1 MNIVIKFSNILA
13 IFILAFMMIF
23 GAYNHVA
30 DPEFYNGFIPDFFP
44 KLIVNYI
51 SAIVELIIGVLIIL
65 PNWRRLG
72 ALLFI
77 GLMVAFFPIHIWDLL
92 KDVPAIGSKQLAMI
106 RLVVQFIFIG
116 IAYFVFKKA
125 KPMTTSD
132 LND

>member
-1 MNIVIKFSNILA
+1 MNIVIKISNILA
-13 IFILAFMMIF
+13 IFLLAFMMIF

-30 DPEFYNGFIPDFFP
+30 DPEFYDGFIPDFFP
-44 KLIVNYI
+44 KLTVNYI

-72 ALLFI
+72 SLLFI

-116 IAYFVFKKA
+116 IAYFVFKRTKL
-125 KPMTTSD
+125 MTKSD
-132 LND
+132 TNA

>member
-1 MNIVIKFSNILA
+1 MNIVIKVSNILA
-13 IFILAFMMIF
+13 IFILVFMMIF

-51 SAIVELIIGVLIIL
+51 SAIVELIIGALIIL

>member
-1 MNIVIKFSNILA
+1 MDIVIKISNISA

-23 GAYNHVA
+23 GTYNQVA
-30 DPEFYNGFIPDFFP
+30 DPEFYDGFIPDFFP
-44 KLIVNYI
+44 KLTVNYI
-51 SAIVELIIGVLIIL
+51 SAIVKLIIGVLIIL

-72 ALLFI
+72 SLLFI

-116 IAYFVFKKA
+116 IAYFVFKRTKL
-125 KPMTTSD
+125 MTKSD
-132 LND
+132 TNA

>member
-1 MNIVIKFSNILA
+1 MNIVIKVSNILA
-13 IFILAFMMIF
+13 IFILVFMMIF

-44 KLIVNYI
+44 KLTVNYI

-132 LND
+132 LNA

>member
-44 KLIVNYI
+44 KLTVNYI

>member
-1 MNIVIKFSNILA
+1 MYLVIKVSNILA

-30 DPEFYNGFIPDFFP
+30 DPEFYDGFIPDFFP
-44 KLIVNYI
+44 KLTVNYI

-116 IAYFVFKKA
+116 IAYVVFKKA
-125 KPMTTSD
+125 KPMTKSD
-132 LND
+132 LNA

>member
-1 MNIVIKFSNILA
+1 MYLAIKVSNIFA

-44 KLIVNYI
+44 KLTVNYI
-51 SAIVELIIGVLIIL
+51 SAIVELIIGVLIII

-77 GLMVAFFPIHIWDLL
+77 GLLVAFFPFHIWDLL
-92 KDVPAIGSKQLAMI
+92 Q
-106 RLVVQFIFIG
+106 VV
-116 IAYFVFKKA
+116 
-125 KPMTTSD
+125 
-132 LND
+132 

>member
-51 SAIVELIIGVLIIL
+51 SAIVELIIGALIIL